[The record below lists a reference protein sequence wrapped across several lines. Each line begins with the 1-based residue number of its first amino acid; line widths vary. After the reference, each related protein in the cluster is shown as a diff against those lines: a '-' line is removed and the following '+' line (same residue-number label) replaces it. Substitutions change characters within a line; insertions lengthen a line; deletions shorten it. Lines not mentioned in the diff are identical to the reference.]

1 MSTAREIEEQVRKA
15 VRESANPG
23 GKMACELTNTTETVS
38 SSRGGGNSPGSIPS
52 WVKTIGI
59 VVLVIV
65 VIGLVWWFWRASG
78 SQSAMIAGA
87 IPAQIDPDLERRLT
101 VLENNMARLIRRS
114 KEKKHAR
121 D

>member
-15 VRESANPG
+15 VRDSANPG

-38 SSRGGGNSPGSIPS
+38 SSTSPLRGGSSIPS
-52 WVKTIGI
+52 WVKTTGI
-59 VVLVIV
+59 VVLVV
-65 VIGLVWWFWRASG
+65 AVIGLAWWFWSG
-78 SQSAMIAGA
+78 GAGSPSVMVA
-87 IPAQIDPDLERRLT
+87 GLPAQIDPDLERRLT